1 MRVVPLAAWLGAVVV
16 VVMLWRERSMR
27 VDTPGI
33 IEARQAAVA
42 AVERGS
48 VASLP
53 VELLDE
59 VHAGQVL
66 VRLEDA
72 AVRAELAVAQAEV
85 KRLQAELQATERQ
98 LKEDQALRELDL
110 FARTRSYTMRIER
123 LRLEKLEHS
132 IEIENDKVELQR
144 LAANLER
151 LRALHARQLVA
162 DQEYDDLRYQHEAL
176 AKKIA
181 ATQEAVNVI
190 EGQLREAAARETAPE
205 ALAAIEPIAV
215 ALAPLREAVG
225 VQLRRVDEIQVSRE
239 ALVLRS
245 PIDGVVTA
253 VYHRAGEAVMPGAP
267 ILTVADP
274 RTMQIVSFVEQ
285 STGLSPAEGM
295 VVEIRRRT
303 RPVQVAE
310 ARVVKVGAQ
319 IERMPRVAAGSM
331 GVRRWGLR
339 VLIEL
344 PPSMLGPADGRA
356 AAFVPPRPGE
366 VLDVRY
372 FVSRRA
378 QWSAAPAQERK
389 EADSVAIADEPG

>member
-1 MRVVPLAAWLGAVVV
+1 MNAGRRIPTPAGRWLQLVRMRVVPLAVWLGAVVL
-16 VVMLWRERSMR
+16 VVMLWRERAMR

-53 VELLDE
+53 VELFDE

-85 KRLQAELQATERQ
+85 KRLQAELRATERQ

-110 FARTRSYTMRIER
+110 FSRTRNYTMRIER

-162 DQEYDDLRYQHEAL
+162 DQECDDLRYQHDAL

-181 ATQEAVNVI
+181 ADIRLLT
-190 EGQLREAAARETAPE
+190 GQKR
-205 ALAAIEPIAV
+205 
-215 ALAPLREAVG
+215 
-225 VQLRRVDEIQVSRE
+225 
-239 ALVLRS
+239 
-245 PIDGVVTA
+245 
-253 VYHRAGEAVMPGAP
+253 
-267 ILTVADP
+267 
-274 RTMQIVSFVEQ
+274 
-285 STGLSPAEGM
+285 
-295 VVEIRRRT
+295 
-303 RPVQVAE
+303 
-310 ARVVKVGAQ
+310 
-319 IERMPRVAAGSM
+319 
-331 GVRRWGLR
+331 
-339 VLIEL
+339 
-344 PPSMLGPADGRA
+344 LG
-356 AAFVPPRPGE
+356 
-366 VLDVRY
+366 
-372 FVSRRA
+372 
-378 QWSAAPAQERK
+378 
-389 EADSVAIADEPG
+389 